1 MPSDSNGQT
10 VWISHLYLNLQCFK
24 WSTGFQSFPP
34 SQLVPKLLCSIHA
47 SNTNLPPPCC
57 SLSLS
62 HRSSLHTI
70 SSIKSSLS
78 SYVGKCKARCSLFLS
93 FSFSFS
99 LHLRWHR
106 LLWKCVDANPFFSL
120 SLSLPPLRLLLYL
133 LHLLPHLHLLVRLLS
148 VSLNSGLFHKKKRE
162 GVRERERERE
172 ISSDSTP
179 TIFVATWIEQA
190 VMLLLKHYLNATY
203 GLLKSHLFR
212 SAHQPFIP

>member
-120 SLSLPPLRLLLYL
+120 SLSLSLLFVFFFICFIFFPIFISSFVYC
-133 LHLLPHLHLLVRLLS
+133 PFPSILVY
-148 VSLNSGLFHKKKRE
+148 FIKKERE
-162 GVRERERERE
+162 GVRERERE
-172 ISSDSTP
+172 
-179 TIFVATWIEQA
+179 
-190 VMLLLKHYLNATY
+190 K
-203 GLLKSHLFR
+203 
-212 SAHQPFIP
+212 

>member
-120 SLSLPPLRLLLYL
+120 SLSLSPSSSSSSLFASSSSPSSSPRSFI
-133 LHLLPHLHLLVRLLS
+133 VR
-148 VSLNSGLFHKKKRE
+148 FPQFWF
-162 GVRERERERE
+162 
-172 ISSDSTP
+172 IS
-179 TIFVATWIEQA
+179 
-190 VMLLLKHYLNATY
+190 
-203 GLLKSHLFR
+203 
-212 SAHQPFIP
+212 